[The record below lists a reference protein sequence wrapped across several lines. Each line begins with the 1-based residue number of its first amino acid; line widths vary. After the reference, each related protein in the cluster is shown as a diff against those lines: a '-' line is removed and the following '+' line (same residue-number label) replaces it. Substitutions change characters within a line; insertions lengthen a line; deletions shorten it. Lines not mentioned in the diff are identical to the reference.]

1 MRRFLSRVCSRIS
14 RHNSDGTEHTG
25 ASNPSSEL
33 AEGLTRPDQI
43 SKALAVLS
51 ARLFDGHLSKV
62 DLLIE
67 DNGLQLG
74 LGFSPE
80 AQSEIPTETK
90 IYSAES
96 GPSGVDLSA
105 CFSSIKDRLS
115 LETLTIARDEIRR
128 LNSVSATD
136 ETATSR
142 LSGSRTILLSD
153 IDRPNLAKVTSVGTH
168 MPHLILGAYRIP
180 SNQDASLASLSL
192 GVLVQNGDPSGGLR
206 LRPFQPGSTLV
217 KTESEN
223 LRARARDSCDSEDS
237 E

>member
-142 LSGSRTILLSD
+142 LSGSRTI
-153 IDRPNLAKVTSVGTH
+153 H
-168 MPHLILGAYRIP
+168 
-180 SNQDASLASLSL
+180 
-192 GVLVQNGDPSGGLR
+192 
-206 LRPFQPGSTLV
+206 
-217 KTESEN
+217 
-223 LRARARDSCDSEDS
+223 
-237 E
+237 